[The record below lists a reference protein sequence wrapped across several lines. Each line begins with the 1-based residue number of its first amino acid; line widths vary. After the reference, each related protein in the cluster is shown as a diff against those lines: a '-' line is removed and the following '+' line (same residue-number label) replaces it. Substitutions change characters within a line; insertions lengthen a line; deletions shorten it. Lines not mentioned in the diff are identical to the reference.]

1 VPGLV
6 VGLSRPA
13 AWVLLCLTLLAAMV
27 PPAAAR
33 ADGDPASDF
42 LLTEPSFVPF
52 NRPAQPQID
61 RLNATLAAAKQRGYT
76 LRVAVIG
83 SPSDLGSVPEEFGR
97 PAAYAAFLDA
107 ELQSAYTG
115 RLLVVMP
122 QGYGFRVHTRPDP
135 AAAKLLA
142 RVPPPADASP
152 DTLMAAATV
161 AVRRLAAG
169 AGVHVPVIPLK
180 SSGGFTNPGTTGGSS
195 GGGSSFGRFLLLLG
209 AGLAVLGAIVLA
221 ILFWPGHGDDDPD

>member
-1 VPGLV
+1 
-6 VGLSRPA
+6 
-13 AWVLLCLTLLAAMV
+13 
-27 PPAAAR
+27 
-33 ADGDPASDF
+33 
-42 LLTEPSFVPF
+42 
-52 NRPAQPQID
+52 
-61 RLNATLAAAKQRGYT
+61 
-76 LRVAVIG
+76 VAVIG
-83 SPSDLGSVPEEFGR
+83 SSSDLGSVPEEFGR

-122 QGYGFRVHTRPDP
+122 QGYGFRVHTRPDA

-152 DTLMAAATV
+152 DALMAAATG
-161 AVRRLAAG
+161 AVRRLAAA

-195 GGGSSFGRFLLLLG
+195 GGGGSSFSRFLLLLG
-209 AGLAVLGAIVLA
+209 GGLAVLGAIVLT